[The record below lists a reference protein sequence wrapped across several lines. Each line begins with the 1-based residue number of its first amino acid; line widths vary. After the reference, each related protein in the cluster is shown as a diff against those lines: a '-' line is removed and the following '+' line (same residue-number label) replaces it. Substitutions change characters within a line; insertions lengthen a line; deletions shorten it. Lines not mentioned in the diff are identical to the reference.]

1 MPIKT
6 ILCPIVGGEAD
17 ASTMNL
23 AAAVAR
29 KFGAHVDIV
38 HAKADPRDS
47 MPYLGEGASPALID
61 QVLDSAEKEGA
72 VRAGR
77 AQEEFEAWRATSGL
91 PVAAG
96 PGTGGASCAY
106 RAVAGAEDKWIA
118 RLGRVADLTVVG
130 QPRDGG
136 TVAAMLAFEAALLDT
151 GHPVLIA
158 PAAGGGSLDGSALVA
173 WNGSVE
179 SARAVTAGLP
189 LLAGARAVSVV
200 TVEENANLPDGKGC
214 ADLLAWHGIR
224 ADVRSLGGKG
234 RTAAQAIVAEIEA
247 TKAGFLVMGGYT
259 HNRLRQMIFGG
270 VTALVLKSTTI
281 PVLMAH

>member
-1 MPIKT
+1 MTIKT

-17 ASTMNL
+17 ASTLTL
-23 AAAVAR
+23 AATVAR

-61 QVLDSAEKEGA
+61 QVLESAEKEGG
-72 VRAGR
+72 VRATR
-77 AQEEFEAWRATSGL
+77 AQQEFDDWRASSGL
-91 PVAAG
+91 PIASG
-96 PGTGGASCAY
+96 PGTGGASCSF
-106 RAVAGAEDKWIA
+106 RGVAGAEDKWIA
-118 RLGRVADLTVVG
+118 RLGRLADLTVVA

-158 PAAGGGSLDGSALVA
+158 PASGGGSLDGAALVA

-189 LLAGARAVSVV
+189 FLAGAKGVSVV

-214 ADLLAWHGIR
+214 ADHLAWHGIR
-224 ADVRSLGGKG
+224 ADVRGLGGKG
-234 RTAAQAIVAEIEA
+234 RTAAQAIVADIEA

>member
-1 MPIKT
+1 MSIKT
-6 ILCPIVGGEAD
+6 ILCPIVGGDAD
-17 ASTMNL
+17 AATMTL
-23 AAAVAR
+23 AATVAR
-29 KFGAHVDIV
+29 RFGAHLDIV

-61 QVLDSAEKEGA
+61 QVLESAEKEGGI
-72 VRAGR
+72 RAGR
-77 AQEEFEAWRATSGL
+77 AQAEFEAWRAASGM
-91 PVAAG
+91 PITNG
-96 PGTGGASCAY
+96 PGTGGASCAF

-118 RLGRVADLTVVG
+118 RLGRLADLTIVA

-158 PAAGGGSLDGSALVA
+158 PASGGGSLEGAALVA

-189 LLAGARAVSVV
+189 FLANARSVSIV
-200 TVEENANLPDGKGC
+200 TVEENANLPDGQGC
-214 ADLLAWHGIR
+214 VDHLAWHGIR

-234 RTAAQAIVAEIEA
+234 RSAAQAIVADIES
-247 TKAGFLVMGGYT
+247 TKAGLLVMGGYT